1 MHNSKIK
8 RISLAVCLALL
19 PFTAGAAGLGKL
31 TVLSGL
37 GEPLNA
43 EIELLAATKEE
54 LSSLSAVIAPEDVY
68 AEQGIDRA
76 AALNGIRVELT
87 TKPDGGS
94 VLRLVSS
101 QPVNDPFLD
110 MLIQVEWSNGRLLR
124 EYTALLD
131 PPGYNQQEPASA
143 VTTLP
148 EAGATAGPVAAVPGN
163 APQVTAAARA
173 VEPPESETDHKV
185 RSGDTLY
192 AIATRLQPAGV
203 SLEQML
209 IGLYRNNKDAFA
221 GNNMNRLKAG
231 KILRVPAPDELQA
244 IPQQEAAN
252 EIRVQVAD
260 WNAYRSKLAAAV
272 ADSEGAPE
280 ESSAQSASGKI
291 TAPVEDKAAAEPA
304 GPRDVV
310 KLSKS
315 DASTSKDMQQRIDAL
330 QEEATARE
338 NAVKEA
344 NERVA
349 ILEKQIQDMQ
359 KLLQI
364 KNQTLSEMQK
374 TAPVMPK
381 SAAPAKPAE
390 QSKPE
395 PQKPAEAKPEPQKP
409 VEPKPESQKP
419 ADAKPVEPVPA
430 PAAAEKPAGEKPKS
444 KKLLKPK
451 VEAPKPASE
460 PGLME
465 DPVILGGGALAL
477 IALLG
482 GGWLY
487 TRNKKRKGL
496 DSFEQGILTSGGL
509 KPNTVFGNTSGGTVD
524 TGDSSFNA
532 DFSQS
537 GIGGMI
543 DTNDVDPIAE
553 AEVYMAYGRYE
564 QAEEILKDALTKDP
578 KRFELQHKLLEV
590 YASDKNTAAFEILAG
605 ELYSTLGSGDPQ
617 WAKVAEL
624 GRKLEPDNPLYSGNA
639 ETSTSETVF
648 TNEDAG
654 STMQFKAPEAAA
666 DKDAKL
672 FFSLET
678 PKASDVTLEDDD
690 HSLDFDISELSSGA
704 VQTPPA
710 ADVPAPGGDEALEID
725 SPDLAVIEAGSVS
738 VMADNGLDLQFELPE
753 PAAANNIQL
762 DTGDLTGDLETT
774 AAEPAV
780 SSQEAGLDLELPAFD
795 LPVSDQPIAEAPVE
809 SFSGISLDLP
819 EESTAQAAPA
829 ATLDASAL
837 ELSLEFP
844 EASATDI
851 EIGGIEASAGMA
863 PDLDLSLPSIEEL
876 PSVGA
881 AEAAITDFDPGKT
894 LSDISAGSDS
904 LAEEIVF
911 DIAPASTDDADGG
924 LDFNFDAGLGDAA
937 AGAGTISATA
947 VPDLD
952 LSGISL
958 DLGELPEESS
968 TETAGEEITLSGA
981 ESADVDTK
989 LDLVTAYIDMGDTE
1003 GARELLEEVM
1013 REGGPQQRQ
1022 RAQGMLDNLG

>member
-1 MHNSKIK
+1 VHNSKIK

-54 LSSLSAVIAPEDVY
+54 LSSLSAVIAPDNVY

-76 AALNGIRVELT
+76 AALNSIRVELT

-131 PPGYNQQEPASA
+131 PPGYNKQEPASTA
-143 VTTLP
+143 TSLP
-148 EAGATAGPVAAVPGN
+148 EAGTTAGQVAAMPGKT
-163 APQVTAAARA
+163 PHKTAAAHA
-173 VEPPESETDHKV
+173 VEQPESETDHKV
-185 RSGDTLY
+185 RSGDTLH
-192 AIATRLQPAGV
+192 AIATHLQPAGV

-209 IGLYRNNKDAFA
+209 VGLYRKNKDAFA
-221 GNNMNRLKAG
+221 GENMNRLKVG
-231 KILRVPAPDELQA
+231 KILRVPAPEELQA

-260 WNAYRSKLAAAV
+260 WNAYRTKLAGAV
-272 ADSEGAPE
+272 ADSEGTPE
-280 ESSAQSASGKI
+280 ESQSQSASGKI
-291 TAPVEDKAAAEPA
+291 TAPVEDKAATESA

-315 DASTSKDMQQRIDAL
+315 DASTSKDIQERIHAL

-344 NERVA
+344 NDRVA

-374 TAPVMPK
+374 TAPAMPK
-381 SAAPAKPAE
+381 PAEPAKPSA
-390 QSKPE
+390 QAQPE
-395 PQKPAEAKPEPQKP
+395 VQKPAEPKPEVQKP
-409 VEPKPESQKP
+409 AEPKPEAQKP
-419 ADAKPVEPVPA
+419 AEPKPMEPKPA
-430 PAAAEKPAGEKPKS
+430 PAAADKPAGEKPKS
-444 KKLLKPK
+444 KKPLKPR
-451 VEAPKPASE
+451 VEPPKPEPE

-465 DPVILGGGALAL
+465 DPLILGGGAAAL

-482 GGWLY
+482 GAWFY
-487 TRNKKRKGL
+487 TRSKKRRGL

-524 TGDSSFNA
+524 TGDSSFNT

-553 AEVYMAYGRYE
+553 AEVYMAYGRDV
-564 QAEEILKDALTKDP
+564 QAEEILKDALAKDP
-578 KRFELQHKLLEV
+578 KRFELQQKLLEI
-590 YASDKNTAAFEILAG
+590 YANRKDNAAFETLAG

-624 GRKLEPDNPLYSGNA
+624 GRKLEPDNPLYSANDA
-639 ETSTSETVF
+639 TSALETVL
-648 TNEDAG
+648 TSGEDAG
-654 STMQFKAPEAAA
+654 STMQFKAPEVAA
-666 DKDAKL
+666 DQDASL
-672 FFSLET
+672 DFSLGT
-678 PKASDVTLEDDD
+678 PSEADADPAKEDN
-690 HSLDFDISELSSGA
+690 SLDFDISAFTPEAAQVSPSTEQPDSGS
-704 VQTPPA
+704 
-710 ADVPAPGGDEALEID
+710 DEALEIGA
-725 SPDLAVIEAGSVS
+725 PDLTVIDAGSVS
-738 VMADNGLDLQFELPE
+738 VMADNGLDFQFELPE
-753 PAAANNIQL
+753 PAAADNIQL
-762 DTGDLTGDLETT
+762 DTGDLTVDADTATPEPVISSEEAFLDMALPALDL
-774 AAEPAV
+774 AEPAN
-780 SSQEAGLDLELPAFD
+780 
-795 LPVSDQPIAEAPVE
+795 
-809 SFSGISLDLP
+809 
-819 EESTAQAAPA
+819 PA

-837 ELSLEFP
+837 DLSLDFP
-844 EASATDI
+844 ETSSTDTATNDI
-851 EIGGIEASAGMA
+851 EAAAGMA
-863 PDLDLSLPSIEEL
+863 PDLDLSLPAMEEL
-876 PSVGA
+876 PDVVA
-881 AEAAITDFDPGKT
+881 TEPAMADFDPGKT
-894 LSDISAGSDS
+894 LSDALPDSDS
-904 LAEEIVF
+904 LTEEIVF
-911 DIAPASTDDADGG
+911 DVATGSTDSSDGG
-924 LDFNFDAGLGDAA
+924 LDFNFDAGLDDAA
-937 AGAGTISATA
+937 TSAEIAPVTA

-958 DLGELPEESS
+958 DLGELAEDSS
-968 TETAGEEITLSGA
+968 SETAGEEITLSGA

-1022 RAQGMLDNLG
+1022 RAQGMLDTLG